1 MLIDTHA
8 HLQFEPLNAD
18 LDAILKRAKD
28 EGIEKIIVVGIDKES
43 SQQAIDLAEKHE
55 NVFAAVGLHPQDSKK
70 MNDEDWDAICEMTKH
85 DKVIAIGETGLD
97 YFKMYSPKEIQIEVF
112 KKHIKL
118 ANQTGLPLIIHNRD
132 ADEDSLEILQNEGGK
147 DVVFHCYSSTLEFA
161 KRVWE
166 AGYMTSFTGVITYKK
181 NDELRE
187 VVKQCPLD
195 KVMIETDCP
204 YLAPQKYR
212 GKTNEPSYVLET
224 ALEVSR
230 QKEMPLTEIAG
241 IMTENSEK
249 FFSI

>member
-18 LDAILKRAKD
+18 IDAILERAKS
-28 EGIEKIIVVGIDKES
+28 EGVEKIIIVGIDKES
-43 SQQAIDLAEKHE
+43 SQQAINLAEKYE
-55 NVFAAVGLHPQDSKK
+55 NIFAAVGLHPQDSKK
-70 MNDEDWDAICEMTKH
+70 INDEDWNAICEMTKH
-85 DKVIAIGETGLD
+85 EKVIAIGETGLD

-118 ANQTGLPLIIHNRD
+118 ANETGLPLVVHNRD
-132 ADEDSLEILQNEGGK
+132 ADEDSLSILQSEGAK

-181 NDELRE
+181 SDELRE

-195 KVMIETDCP
+195 KIMVETDCP

-212 GKTNEPSYVLET
+212 GKMNEPSYVLET
-224 ALEVSR
+224 ALEVAR
-230 QKEMPLTEIAG
+230 QKEIPLSEIAE
-241 IMTENSEK
+241 IMTENSER